1 MAQIKVNE
9 DVLQKLKKVA
19 EEKGMT
25 NGQVIS
31 LLLDFP
37 LQEETAS
44 QGDGDVPDNIKNYI
58 EERLEALGLTKRDR
72 VPSPNYFHEE
82 CVRTKGEILS
92 DIRGAEAERD
102 DELNNCQ
109 DAETT
114 RKLEKKWKAE
124 LDTLWAEYNAL
135 TGPKV

>member
-1 MAQIKVNE
+1 MAEYKNIRLDIETYNELNSLAEKQGVPLGKTIAFLLGGIGKVGE
-9 DVLQKLKKVA
+9 PQKLEKAVDFDYELMA
-19 EEKGMT
+19 EKLM
-25 NGQVIS
+25 
-31 LLLDFP
+31 
-37 LQEETAS
+37 
-44 QGDGDVPDNIKNYI
+44 
-58 EERLEALGLTKRDR
+58 ERLRGNNVQGGSALAERG
-72 VPSPNYFHEE
+72 S
-82 CVRTKGEILS
+82 RTKGEVLS
-92 DIRGAEAERD
+92 DIKGAEAERD